1 MQPYEDVQIE
11 PGSPQP
17 DLSTPTGPLRI
28 IVQPYFVR
36 RGNDSVG
43 VIRLWLEGELTAR
56 TVGALSRT
64 IMELRKRGARRFALD
79 AGRLADLDAAGVCC
93 LLDSVDALRL
103 WEGDLRIINVLGK
116 VRLLLDLMDVRRI
129 LSPEGEAE
137 EHLRQLALAPQQPI
151 EV

>member
-1 MQPYEDVQIE
+1 MQSYDDVQIE

-43 VIRLWLEGELTAR
+43 VIRLWLEGVLTAR
-56 TVGALSRT
+56 TVGTLANT
-64 IMELRKRGARRFALD
+64 VMDLRRRGARRFALD
-79 AGRLADLDAAGVCC
+79 GGRLADLDAAGVGY
-93 LLDSVDALRL
+93 LLDAVDALRL
-103 WEGDLRIINVLGK
+103 WEGDLRILNVHGK
-116 VRLLLDLMDVRRI
+116 VRLLLDLMDVRTL

-137 EHLRQLALAPQQPI
+137 EHLRQLALSPQPL

>member
-1 MQPYEDVQIE
+1 MQSYDDVQIE

-43 VIRLWLEGELTAR
+43 VIRLWLDGALTLR
-56 TVGALSRT
+56 TIDALSRT
-64 IMELRKRGARRFALD
+64 ITELRKRGARRFALD
-79 AGRLADLDAAGVCC
+79 AGRLADLDAAGVRY
-93 LLDSVDALRL
+93 LLDAVDALRL
-103 WEGDLRIINVLGK
+103 WEGDLRILNVHGK
-116 VRLLLDLMDVRRI
+116 VRLLLDLMEVRRL

-137 EHLRQLALAPQQPI
+137 EQLRQLALAPQPL